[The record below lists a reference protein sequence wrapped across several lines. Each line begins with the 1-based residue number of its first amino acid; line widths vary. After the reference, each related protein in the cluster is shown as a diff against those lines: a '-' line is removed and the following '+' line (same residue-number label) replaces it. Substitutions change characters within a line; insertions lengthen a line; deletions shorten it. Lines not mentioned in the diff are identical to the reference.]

1 MDQSPLLK
9 PSRGRRDPITEK
21 MAQYQDRNTPD
32 AEPVNET
39 AVLNALP
46 DPVLVVGGADEI
58 LYANNAAEQLFQASF
73 GFLRLRTLS
82 DLIPHDSPIL
92 LLLER
97 VRRNGSSMSQHD
109 VQLATP
115 RIGEHLV
122 RVDAAPMAE
131 SGNRI
136 VVILQEQSV
145 AGKIGR
151 SLTHRDS
158 TRSVSAMASL
168 LAHEIKNPLSGV
180 RGAAQL
186 LEQSLDSQDTQL
198 TRLIVEETDR
208 IVRLIDRM
216 EAFTGEI
223 PLDSLGPVNIH
234 EVLERVLS
242 IARTGFA
249 AHVRFTERYDPSLPP
264 VYGNR
269 DRLIQ
274 AFLNLVKNAAEAVPR
289 DGGEIIVSTGYQHG
303 VRLAAPG
310 VDAPMQL
317 PLVVTV
323 QDNGPGIPDDLRR
336 HIFDPFVTTKLGGT
350 GLGLP
355 LVAKLIGEL
364 GGVIDLDS
372 RPRRTVFRILLP
384 MAREGETVS
393 D

>member
-1 MDQSPLLK
+1 
-9 PSRGRRDPITEK
+9 
-21 MAQYQDRNTPD
+21 MAQFQDRRSPGAIQVD
-32 AEPVNET
+32 GT

-46 DPVLVVGGADEI
+46 DPVVVIGGADEI

-73 GFLRLRTLS
+73 AYLRLKTLS

-97 VRRNGSSMSQHD
+97 VRRSGSSMSQHGVRLD
-109 VQLATP
+109 TP
-115 RIGEHLV
+115 RIGEHLL
-122 RVDAAPMAE
+122 RVDAAPIAE
-131 SGNRI
+131 TENRI
-136 VVILQEQSV
+136 VVTLQEQSI

-158 TRSVSAMASL
+158 TRSVAAMASL

-186 LEQSLDSQDTQL
+186 LEQSLNGEDVQL

-242 IARTGFA
+242 VARTGFA
-249 AHVRFTERYDPSLPP
+249 SNIRFVERYDPSLPA
-264 VYGNR
+264 VYGNG

-274 AFLNLVKNAAEAVPR
+274 AFLNLVKNAAEAVPK
-289 DGGEIIVSTGYQHG
+289 DGGEIVVTTGYQHG
-303 VRLAAPG
+303 VRLATPG

-317 PLVVTV
+317 PLVVAV

-336 HIFDPFVTTKLGGT
+336 HIFDPFVTTKPGGT

-364 GGVIDLDS
+364 GGVIDVDS
-372 RPRRTVFRILLP
+372 RPRRTIFRILLP
-384 MAREGETVS
+384 IAREEETHG

>member
-1 MDQSPLLK
+1 MDANVGQK
-9 PSRGRRDPITEK
+9 PIRNDP
-21 MAQYQDRNTPD
+21 
-32 AEPVNET
+32 EPALVDGSM
-39 AVLNALP
+39 VLNALP
-46 DPVLVVGGADEI
+46 DPVMVVGGGDEI
-58 LYANNAAEQLFQASF
+58 LYVNSAAEQLFQASF
-73 GFLRLRTLS
+73 AFLKLKALS
-82 DLIPHDSPIL
+82 DIIPHDSPVL

-97 VRRNGSSMSQHD
+97 VRRSGSSMSQHAVRLD
-109 VQLATP
+109 TP
-115 RIGEHLV
+115 RIGERLV

-131 SGNRI
+131 FQGHI
-136 VVILQEQSV
+136 VLTLQEQSI
-145 AGKIGR
+145 AGRIDR

-158 TRSVSAMASL
+158 ARSVSAMAAL

-186 LEQSLDSQDTQL
+186 LEQSLDPEDAQL

-208 IVRLIDRM
+208 IVGLIDRM
-216 EAFTGEI
+216 EAFTGET

-234 EVLERVLS
+234 EVLERVLAL
-242 IARTGFA
+242 ARTGFA
-249 AHVRFTERYDPSLPP
+249 SQLRFVERYDPSLPP
-264 VYGNR
+264 VYGNG

-274 AFLNLVKNAAEAVPR
+274 AFLNLVKNAAEAAPE
-289 DGGEIIVSTGYQHG
+289 DGGEIVVSTAYQHG

-336 HIFDPFVTTKLGGT
+336 QIFDPFVTTKRGGT

-384 MAREGETVS
+384 MAREGGTQH